1 MTEQYANLRGNVGLL
16 GQLLGKSISDHLGE
30 SFLEK
35 IENIRTL
42 SKSSRAGNDK
52 DGERL
57 IEVLSNLSD
66 DELLPVARAF
76 THFLNLANIAEQFHG
91 ISRHCDSSECAP
103 EPINQLITKLKNSDV
118 SEEEMQKAISELKM
132 DMVLTAHPTEVTRRS
147 LIHKHAAINE
157 CLSYLELTDISDK
170 ERDQLLIR
178 LEQLITQAWH
188 TNDIRKNR
196 PTPVDEA
203 KWGFAVIENS
213 LWEAVPQYLRELDK
227 TLKDGLGMA
236 LPVDASPIKFTSW
249 MGGDR
254 DGNPFVTAKVT
265 QEVLIT
271 SRWVAISLYLEDI
284 QDLTKELSMANCD
297 PALRAVVG
305 EEADEPYRVILR
317 KLRSELK
324 ETLTALSATIQHHD
338 TTAKDIITTTKQLK
352 EPLEICYRSLIN
364 MGMHSIANGLILD
377 VLRRVNCF
385 GVNLVKLDIR
395 QDGERHGD
403 AIAELTRYLGIGD
416 YNAWNEED
424 KQTFLLQEL
433 NSKRPLIPANWEPS
447 ADVQEVIDTC
457 RVVAQTDPEALG
469 IYIISMARQA
479 SDVLAVQLLLRE
491 VGCPFRIPVAP
502 LFETLDDLNNAADV
516 MQRLYAVDWYRGYIA
531 GEQHVMIGYSDS
543 AKDAGVMAAN
553 WAQYTSQEALIKIS
567 EENDIQLVLFHGRG
581 GTIGRGGAPAQQALL
596 SQPPGS
602 LKGGLR
608 VTEQGE
614 MIRFKFGLPKVA
626 IQSLNIYTAAILEAN
641 LLPPPAPKQEW
652 RDLMDQFAEQSCKEY
667 RHFIREEADFVPYFR
682 SVTPEL
688 ELGKLAL
695 GSRPAKR
702 KPNGGVESLR
712 AIPWIFAWS
721 QNRLMLPAWLGAG
734 SSLKTLLDEGKKDL
748 LQEMYVSWPFFHTRL
763 EMFEMVFMKADEGLT
778 KFYEERLV
786 PESLWPL
793 GQRLRDNL
801 KLTREKVL
809 ETIPDHQLMQ
819 ENPWIKESI
828 KLRNPYV
835 DPLNMLQAELLSRSR
850 ENEKNETINHDVD
863 QALMVTIAGIAAGLR
878 NTG

>member
-1 MTEQYANLRGNVGLL
+1 MTEQYANLRSNVGLL
-16 GQLLGKSISDHLGE
+16 GQLLGKSIGEHLGE
-30 SFLEK
+30 DFLDK
-35 IENIRTL
+35 IESIRQL
-42 SKSSRAGNDK
+42 SKSSRAGNQD
-52 DGERL
+52 DGKTL
-57 IEVLSNLSD
+57 VEVLANLSD

-91 ISRHCDSSECAP
+91 ISRHCDSGVCAP
-103 EPINQLITKLKNSDV
+103 DPMKELIEKLKSAEL
-118 SEEEMQKAISELKM
+118 SQEKMQLAVNDLKM
-132 DMVLTAHPTEVTRRS
+132 DMVLTAHPTEITRRT
-147 LIHKHAAINE
+147 LIHKHTAIND
-157 CLSYLELTDISDK
+157 CLSLLEISEISEK
-170 ERDQLLIR
+170 ERAQLLNR

-196 PTPVDEA
+196 PSPVDEA
-203 KWGFAVIENS
+203 KWGFGVIESS
-213 LWEAVPQYLRELDK
+213 LWEAVPQYVRELDNR
-227 TLKDGLGMA
+227 LQDDLGLS
-236 LPVDASPIKFTSW
+236 LPLDASPIKFTSW

-265 QEVLIT
+265 QEVLLT
-271 SRWVAISLYLEDI
+271 SRWVAVDLYLRDI
-284 QDLTKELSMANCD
+284 KQLTEELSMDICA

-305 EEADEPYRVILR
+305 ENTDEPYRAVLR
-317 KLRSELK
+317 KLREELK
-324 ETLTALSATIQHHD
+324 ETRTSLSATLRGQD
-338 TTAKDIITTTKQLK
+338 SNAQDIITRTEQLK
-352 EPLEICYRSLIN
+352 KPLELCYQSLKT

-377 VLRRVNCF
+377 ILRRLACF
-385 GVNLVKLDIR
+385 GINLVKLDIR

-403 AIAELTRYLGIGD
+403 ALSELTRYLGLGD
-416 YNAWNEED
+416 YNAWSEAD
-424 KQTFLLQEL
+424 KQAFLLQEL
-433 NSKRPLIPANWEPS
+433 NSKRPLIPVSWEPS
-447 ADVQEVIDTC
+447 AEVQEVLDTC
-457 RVVAQTDPEALG
+457 KVVAQTDPQALG

-479 SDVLAVQLLLRE
+479 SDVLSVQLLLKE
-491 VGCPFRIPVAP
+491 TGCPFRIPVAP
-502 LFETLDDLNNAADV
+502 LFETLDDLNNAAEV
-516 MQRLYAVDWYRGYIA
+516 MQRLFAVDWYRGYIG

-553 WAQYTSQEALIKIS
+553 WAQYTAQEALVKIS

-581 GTIGRGGAPAQQALL
+581 GTIGRGGAPAHQALL

-626 IQSLNIYTAAILEAN
+626 VQSLNLYTAAILEAN

-652 RDLMDQFAEQSCKEY
+652 RDLMEQFAEQSCQEY
-667 RHFIREEADFVPYFR
+667 RHFIQEEPEFVPYFR

-734 SSLKTLLDEGKKDL
+734 TSLKTLLDEGKKEL
-748 LQEMYVSWPFFHTRL
+748 LQEMYCNWPFFHTRL
-763 EMFEMVFMKADEGLT
+763 EMFEMVFLKADEELT

-786 PESLWPL
+786 PEELWPL
-793 GQRLRDNL
+793 GERLRENL
-801 KLTREKVL
+801 VLTRDTVL
-809 ETIPDHQLMQ
+809 ETIPDHKLMQ
-819 ENPWIKESI
+819 EQPWIKESI
-828 KLRNPYV
+828 SLRNPYV
-835 DPLNMLQAELLSRSR
+835 DPLNMLQAELLCRSR
-850 ENEKNETINHDVD
+850 KNGEEICPVID

>member
-1 MTEQYANLRGNVGLL
+1 MTEQYANLRGNVSLL

-30 SFLEK
+30 PFLEK
-35 IENIRTL
+35 IENIRQL
-42 SKSSRAGNDK
+42 SKSSRSGNSK

-66 DELLPVARAF
+66 HELLPVARAF

-91 ISRHCDSSECAP
+91 ISRHCDSGACAP
-103 EPINQLITKLKNSDV
+103 DPMVQLIAKLKSSDI
-118 SEEEMQKAISELKM
+118 SEEEMQKAVAELKM
-132 DMVLTAHPTEVTRRS
+132 DMVLTAHPTEITRRT
-147 LIHKHAAINE
+147 LIHKHTAINE
-157 CLSYLELTDISDK
+157 CLSLLELTDISDK
-170 ERDQLLIR
+170 ERDQLLAR

-213 LWEAVPQYLRELDK
+213 LWEAVPQYVRELDK
-227 TLKDGLGMA
+227 TLEDGLGFS
-236 LPVDASPIKFTSW
+236 LPIDASPIKFTSW

-265 QEVLIT
+265 KEVLTT
-271 SRWVAISLYLEDI
+271 SRWVAVSLYLEDI
-284 QDLTKELSMANCD
+284 QQLTKELSMGNCD
-297 PALRAVVG
+297 ETLREIVG
-305 EEADEPYRVILR
+305 EQADEPYRVILR
-317 KLRSELK
+317 KLRTELK
-324 ETLTALSATIQHHD
+324 ETLTALSATLQHHES
-338 TTAKDIITTTKQLK
+338 TAKDIITTTKQLK
-352 EPLEICYRSLIN
+352 EPLQLCYNSLIN
-364 MGMHSIANGLILD
+364 MGMKSIANGLLLD
-377 VLRRVNCF
+377 IIRRVNCF

-403 AIAELTRYLGIGD
+403 VLSELTRYLGIGD

-433 NSKRPLIPANWEPS
+433 NSKRPLIPTNWTPS
-447 ADVQEVIDTC
+447 EDVQEVLDTC
-457 RVVAQTDPEALG
+457 EVVAQTDPEALG

-502 LFETLDDLNNAADV
+502 LFETLDDLNNAAEV
-516 MQRLYAVDWYRGYIA
+516 MQRLYAVDWYRGYIN

-581 GTIGRGGAPAQQALL
+581 GTIGRGGAPAQQALR

-626 IQSLNIYTAAILEAN
+626 VQSLNIYTAAILEAN

-652 RDLMDQFAEQSCKEY
+652 RDVMDQFAEQSCQEY

-734 SSLKTLLDEGKKDL
+734 SSLKTLLDEGKKDIL
-748 LQEMYVSWPFFHTRL
+748 REMYVNWPFFHTRL
-763 EMFEMVFMKADEGLT
+763 EMFEMVFMKADEELT

-793 GQRLRDNL
+793 GERLRDSL
-801 KLTREKVL
+801 KLTRETVL

-850 ENEKNETINHDVD
+850 SCENNPEID

>member
-1 MTEQYANLRGNVGLL
+1 MTEEYTNLRSNVSLL
-16 GQLLGKSISDHLGE
+16 GQLLGKSIGEHLGE
-30 SFLEK
+30 DFLDK
-35 IENIRTL
+35 IETIRQL
-42 SKSSRAGNDK
+42 SKSSRAGNSE
-52 DGERL
+52 DGEAL
-57 IEVLSNLSD
+57 IAMLANLSD

-91 ISRHCDSSECAP
+91 ISRHCDGNVCAP
-103 EPINQLITKLKNSDV
+103 DPIQQIIAKIKNSDV
-118 SEEEMQKAISELKM
+118 SEEQTKKAVDGLSM
-132 DMVLTAHPTEVTRRS
+132 NMVLTAHPTEIARRT
-147 LIHKHAAINE
+147 LIHKHTAIND
-157 CLSYLELTDISDK
+157 CLGLLELSDLSDR
-170 ERDQLLIR
+170 ERDQLLDR
-178 LEQLITQAWH
+178 LDQLITQAWH
-188 TNDIRKNR
+188 TNDIRKVR

-213 LWEAVPQYLRELDK
+213 LWEAVPLYVRELDEK
-227 TLKDGLGMA
+227 LQDGLGLS
-236 LPVDASPIKFTSW
+236 LPLNASPIKFTSW

-254 DGNPFVTAKVT
+254 DGNPFVTAEVT
-265 QEVLIT
+265 KEVLLS
-271 SRWVAISLYLEDI
+271 SRWVAISLYLKDVK
-284 QDLTKELSMANCD
+284 QLTEELSMSDCD
-297 PALRAVVG
+297 EQLRTVVG
-305 EEADEPYRVILR
+305 DADEPYRTVLR
-317 KLRSELK
+317 KLRAELK
-324 ETLTALSATIQHHD
+324 ETLTSLSATLQNQRSD
-338 TTAKDIITTTKQLK
+338 ARDLITRTEQLR
-352 EPLEICYRSLIN
+352 EPLELCYQSLKAC
-364 MGMHSIANGLILD
+364 GMHSIANGLILD
-377 VLRRVNCF
+377 MLRRVACF

-403 AIAELTRYLGIGD
+403 TLSELTRYLGLGD
-416 YNAWNEED
+416 YNAWSEAD
-424 KQTFLLQEL
+424 KQAFLLQEL
-433 NSKRPLIPANWEPS
+433 NSKRPLIPASWKPS
-447 ADVQEVIDTC
+447 ADVQEVLDTC
-457 RVVAQTDPEALG
+457 KVVSETDPEALG

-479 SDVLAVQLLLRE
+479 SDVLAVQLILKE

-502 LFETLDDLNNAADV
+502 LFETLDDLNNANDV
-516 MQRLYAVDWYRGYIA
+516 MQRLFAVDWYRGYIN

-553 WAQYTSQEALIKIS
+553 WSQYQAQEALVKLS
-567 EENDIQLVLFHGRG
+567 KKNDIKLVLFHGRG
-581 GTIGRGGAPAQQALL
+581 GTIGRGGAPAHQALL

-626 IQSLNIYTAAILEAN
+626 VQSLSIYTAAILEAN
-641 LLPPPAPKQEW
+641 LIPPPEPKQEW
-652 RDLMDQFAEQSCKEY
+652 RELMDQFSEQSCQEY
-667 RHFIREEADFVPYFR
+667 RHFVRDEPDFVPYFR
-682 SVTPEL
+682 SATPEL

-734 SSLKTLLDEGKKDL
+734 TSLKTLLDEGKKEL
-748 LQEMYVSWPFFHTRL
+748 LREMYCSWPFFHTRL
-763 EMFEMVFMKADEGLT
+763 EMFEMVFMKADEELT

-786 PESLWPL
+786 PEELWPL

-801 KLTREKVL
+801 VLTRETVL
-809 ETIPDHQLMQ
+809 ETIPDHKLMQ
-819 ENPWIKESI
+819 EQPWIKEAI
-828 KLRNPYV
+828 ELRNPYV

-850 ENEKNETINHDVD
+850 KEGEEISPEID

>member
-1 MTEQYANLRGNVGLL
+1 MTEEYANLRGNVSLL

-35 IENIRTL
+35 IETIRQL
-42 SKSSRAGNDK
+42 SKSSRSGNSK
-52 DGERL
+52 DGDRL
-57 IEVLSNLSD
+57 IEVLANLSD
-66 DELLPVARAF
+66 NELLPVARAF

-91 ISRHCDSSECAP
+91 ISRHCDSGVCTP
-103 EPINQLITKLKNSDV
+103 EPLQQLITKLKNSEI
-118 SEEEMQKAISELKM
+118 SEEEMKKTVAELKM
-132 DMVLTAHPTEVTRRS
+132 DMVLTAHPTEITRRT
-147 LIHKHAAINE
+147 LIHKHSAINE
-157 CLSYLELTDISDK
+157 CLSFLELTDISDK
-170 ERDQLLIR
+170 ERDQLLVR

-213 LWEAVPQYLRELDK
+213 LWEAVPQYVRELDK
-227 TLKDGLGMA
+227 TLQDGLGIS
-236 LPVDASPIKFTSW
+236 LPLDASPINFTSW

-265 QEVLIT
+265 KEVLIT
-271 SRWVAISLYLEDI
+271 SRWVAVSLYLEDI
-284 QDLTKELSMANCD
+284 QELTKELSMDNCD
-297 PALRAVVG
+297 PALRAIVG
-305 EEADEPYRVILR
+305 AEADEPYRVILR

-324 ETLTALSATIQHHD
+324 ETLTALSATLQGHESN
-338 TTAKDIITTTKQLK
+338 AKDIIISTKQLK
-352 EPLEICYRSLIN
+352 QPLELCYQSLIN
-364 MGMHSIANGLILD
+364 MGMTSIANGLLLD
-377 VLRRVNCF
+377 IIRRVNCF

-403 AIAELTRYLGIGD
+403 TLSELTRYLGIGD

-424 KQTFLLQEL
+424 KQAFLLQEL
-433 NSKRPLIPANWEPS
+433 NSKRPLIPASWKPS
-447 ADVQEVIDTC
+447 ADVQEVLDTC
-457 RVVAQTDPEALG
+457 RVVAATDPEALG

-479 SDVLAVQLLLRE
+479 SDVLAVQLLLKE

-516 MQRLYAVDWYRGYIA
+516 MKRLYAVDWYRGYIN

-567 EENDIQLVLFHGRG
+567 EQNDIQLVLFHGRG

-626 IQSLNIYTAAILEAN
+626 IKSLNIYTAAILEAN

-652 RDLMDQFAEQSCKEY
+652 RDVMQQFAEQSCQEY
-667 RHFIREEADFVPYFR
+667 RHFVRDEPDFVPYFR

-734 SSLKTLLDEGKKDL
+734 TSLKTLLDEGKKDL
-748 LQEMYVSWPFFHTRL
+748 LREMYINWPFFHTRL
-763 EMFEMVFMKADEGLT
+763 EMFEMVFMKADEELT

-786 PESLWPL
+786 PKELWPL
-793 GQRLRDNL
+793 GERLRANL
-801 KLTREKVL
+801 KLTRETVL

-819 ENPWIKESI
+819 EQPWIKESI

-850 ENEKNETINHDVD
+850 SCEQNETINPDID

>member
-1 MTEQYANLRGNVGLL
+1 MTETYANLRSNVGLL

-30 SFLEK
+30 AFLEK
-35 IENIRTL
+35 IETIRQL
-42 SKSSRAGNDK
+42 SKSSRAGNGK

-57 IEVLSNLSD
+57 VEVLSNLSD
-66 DELLPVARAF
+66 NELLPVARAF

-91 ISRHCDSSECAP
+91 ISRHCDSEVCAP
-103 EPINQLITKLKNSDV
+103 DPLQTLIAKLKNSDV
-118 SEEEMQKAISELKM
+118 SEEQIVKSVSELKM
-132 DMVLTAHPTEVTRRS
+132 DMVLTAHPTEITRRT
-147 LIHKHAAINE
+147 LINKHTAINQ
-157 CLSYLELTDISDK
+157 CLSLLELTDISDK
-170 ERDQLLIR
+170 ERDQLLVR

-213 LWEAVPQYLRELDK
+213 LWEAVPQYVRELDK
-227 TLKDGLGMA
+227 TLEDGLGIS
-236 LPVDASPIKFTSW
+236 LPLDASPIKFTSW

-265 QEVLIT
+265 KEVLIT
-271 SRWVAISLYLEDI
+271 SRWVAVSLYLEDI
-284 QDLTKELSMANCD
+284 QQLTKELSMDNCD
-297 PALRAVVG
+297 PILRAIVG
-305 EEADEPYRVILR
+305 EDADEPYRVILR
-317 KLRSELK
+317 KLRNELK
-324 ETLTALSATIQHHD
+324 ETLTALSATLQGHD
-338 TTAKDIITTTKQLK
+338 STAKDIIISTKQLK
-352 EPLEICYRSLIN
+352 EPLQQCYDSLVN
-364 MGMHSIANGLILD
+364 MGMKSIANGLLLD
-377 VLRRVNCF
+377 ILRRVNCF

-403 AIAELTRYLGIGD
+403 TLSELTRYLGIGD
-416 YNAWNEED
+416 YNAWSEED
-424 KQTFLLQEL
+424 KQAFLLQEL
-433 NSKRPLIPANWEPS
+433 NSKRPLIPTAWEPS
-447 ADVQEVIDTC
+447 AEVQEVLDTC

-469 IYIISMARQA
+469 IYIISMAREA
-479 SDVLAVQLLLRE
+479 SDVLAVQLLLKE

-516 MQRLYAVDWYRGYIA
+516 MKRLYAVDWYRGYIG

-567 EENDIQLVLFHGRG
+567 EDNDIQLVLFHGRG

-626 IQSLNIYTAAILEAN
+626 INSLDIYTAAILEAN

-652 RDLMDQFAEQSCKEY
+652 RDVMQQFAEQSCEEY
-667 RHFIREEADFVPYFR
+667 RHFVREEPDFVPYFR

-702 KPNGGVESLR
+702 KANGGVESLR

-734 SSLKTLLDEGKKDL
+734 TSLKTLLDEGKKEVL
-748 LQEMYVSWPFFHTRL
+748 REMYVNWPFFHTRL
-763 EMFEMVFMKADEGLT
+763 EMFEMVFMKADEELT

-786 PESLWPL
+786 PKELWLL
-793 GQRLRDNL
+793 GERLRENL
-801 KLTREKVL
+801 KLTRETVL
-809 ETIPDHQLMQ
+809 ETIPDHKLMQ
-819 ENPWIKESI
+819 EQPWIKESI

-850 ENEKNETINHDVD
+850 SCEQNETINPDID

>member
-1 MTEQYANLRGNVGLL
+1 MTEEYANLRGNVNLL
-16 GQLLGKSISDHLGE
+16 GQMLGKSISDHLGGA
-30 SFLEK
+30 FLEK
-35 IENIRTL
+35 VETIRQL
-42 SKSSRAGNDK
+42 SKSSRAGNHQ
-52 DGERL
+52 DGEQL
-57 IEVLSNLSD
+57 VSVLANLSD
-66 DELLPVARAF
+66 HELLPVARAF

-91 ISRHCDSSECAP
+91 ISRHCDSGICTP
-103 EPINQLITKLKNSDV
+103 DPMHQLITKLKNANV
-118 SEEEMQKAISELKM
+118 SKEEMQATVADLKM
-132 DMVLTAHPTEVTRRS
+132 DMVLTAHPTEITRRT
-147 LIHKHAAINE
+147 LIHKHTAINE
-157 CLSYLELTDISDK
+157 CLSYLELSDISDK
-170 ERDQLLIR
+170 ERDQLTLR

-188 TNDIRKNR
+188 TNDIRKKR

-213 LWEAVPQYLRELDK
+213 LWKAVPQYVRELDK
-227 TLKDGLGMA
+227 TLQDGLGFS
-236 LPVDASPIKFTSW
+236 LPRDASPIKFTSW

-265 QEVLIT
+265 KEVLTT
-271 SRWVAISLYLEDI
+271 SRWVAVSLYLEDI
-284 QDLTKELSMANCD
+284 KQLTEELSMDNCS
-297 PALRAVVG
+297 PALRAAIG
-305 EEADEPYRVILR
+305 PDADEPYRVILR
-317 KLRSELK
+317 KLRTELK
-324 ETLTALSATIQHHD
+324 ETLTALSASLQGQKSD
-338 TTAKDIITTTKQLK
+338 AKDIITSTQQLK
-352 EPLEICYRSLIN
+352 EPLELCYQSLTDI
-364 MGMHSIANGLILD
+364 GMKSIANGLLLD
-377 VLRRVNCF
+377 ILRRISCF

-403 AIAELTRYLGIGD
+403 TLSELTRYLGIGD
-416 YNAWNEED
+416 YNAWSEED
-424 KQTFLLQEL
+424 KQAFLLQEL
-433 NSKRPLIPANWEPS
+433 NSKRPLIPTTWKPS
-447 ADVQEVIDTC
+447 AEVQEVLDTC
-457 RVVAQTDPEALG
+457 RVVAETDPDALG

-479 SDVLAVQLLLRE
+479 SDVLSVQLLLKE

-516 MQRLYAVDWYRGYIA
+516 MKRLYAVDWYRGYIG

-543 AKDAGVMAAN
+543 AKDAGMMAAN

-626 IQSLNIYTAAILEAN
+626 IQSLNLYTAAILEAN

-652 RDLMDQFAEQSCKEY
+652 RDLMDQFSAQSCQEY

-734 SSLKTLLDEGKKDL
+734 SSLKTLLNEGKKDL
-748 LQEMYVSWPFFHTRL
+748 LREMYVHWPFFHTRL
-763 EMFEMVFMKADEGLT
+763 EMFEMVFLKADEEIT
-778 KFYEERLV
+778 KLYEERLV
-786 PESLWPL
+786 PANLWPL

-801 KLTREKVL
+801 KLTRETVL
-809 ETIPDHQLMQ
+809 ETTPDHQLMQ
-819 ENPWIKESI
+819 EQPWIKESI
-828 KLRNPYV
+828 NLRNPYV

-850 ENEKNETINHDVD
+850 ENGESINAEID

>member
-1 MTEQYANLRGNVGLL
+1 MTEQYANLRGNVSLL

-30 SFLEK
+30 SFVEK
-35 IENIRTL
+35 IENIRQL
-42 SKSSRAGNDK
+42 SKSSRSGNQQ

-57 IEVLSNLSD
+57 IDVLSNLSD
-66 DELLPVARAF
+66 HELLPVARAF

-91 ISRHCDSSECAP
+91 ISRHCDSGVCAP
-103 EPINQLITKLKNSDV
+103 DPMTQLIEKLKSADI
-118 SEEEMQKAISELKM
+118 SEEEMQVAISELKM
-132 DMVLTAHPTEVTRRS
+132 DMVLTAHPTEITRRT
-147 LIHKHAAINE
+147 LIHKHTAINE
-157 CLSYLELTDISDK
+157 CLSFLELTDISDK
-170 ERDQLLIR
+170 ERDQLLVR

-213 LWEAVPQYLRELDK
+213 LWEAVPQYVRELDK
-227 TLKDGLGMA
+227 TLEQGLGLS
-236 LPVDASPIKFTSW
+236 LPLDASPIKFTSW

-265 QEVLIT
+265 KEVLTT
-271 SRWVAISLYLEDI
+271 SRWVAVSLYLEDI
-284 QDLTKELSMANCD
+284 QQLTKELSMTNCS
-297 PALRAVVG
+297 PTLRAIVG
-305 EEADEPYRVILR
+305 DEADEPYRAILR
-317 KLRSELK
+317 QLRADLK
-324 ETLTALSATIQHHD
+324 ETLTSLSATLQHHESQ
-338 TTAKDIITTTKQLK
+338 AKDIITTTKQLK
-352 EPLEICYRSLIN
+352 EPLELCYQSLLE
-364 MGMHSIANGLILD
+364 MGMHSIANGLLLD
-377 VLRRVNCF
+377 IIRRVNCF

-403 AIAELTRYLGIGD
+403 VLSELTRYLGIGD
-416 YNAWNEED
+416 YNAWTEED
-424 KQTFLLQEL
+424 KQAFLLQEL
-433 NSKRPLIPANWEPS
+433 NSKRPLIPTNWTPS
-447 ADVQEVIDTC
+447 EGVQEVLDTC
-457 RVVAQTDPEALG
+457 EVVAQTDPEALG

-516 MQRLYAVDWYRGYIA
+516 MRRLYAVDWYRGYIN

-567 EENDIQLVLFHGRG
+567 EDNDIQLVLFHGRG

-626 IQSLNIYTAAILEAN
+626 VQSLNIYTAAILEAN

-652 RDLMDQFAEQSCKEY
+652 RDLMDQFAEQSCQEY

-748 LQEMYVSWPFFHTRL
+748 LQEMYVNWPFFHTRL
-763 EMFEMVFMKADEGLT
+763 EMFEMVFMKADEALT

-793 GQRLRDNL
+793 GERLRDSL
-801 KLTREKVL
+801 KLTRETVL
-809 ETIPDHQLMQ
+809 ETIPEHQLMQ

-828 KLRNPYV
+828 TLRNPYV

-850 ENEKNETINHDVD
+850 SCEDNPEID

>member
-1 MTEQYANLRGNVGLL
+1 MTEQYANLRGNVSLL

-35 IENIRTL
+35 IETIRQL
-42 SKSSRAGNDK
+42 SKSSRAGNSE

-57 IEVLSNLSD
+57 IEILSNLSD
-66 DELLPVARAF
+66 NELLPVARAF

-91 ISRHCDSSECAP
+91 ISRHCDSGVCTP
-103 EPINQLITKLKNSDV
+103 EPMAQLIAKLKNANV
-118 SEEEMQKAISELKM
+118 SEDEMKKAISELKM
-132 DMVLTAHPTEVTRRS
+132 DMVLTAHPTEITRRT
-147 LIHKHAAINE
+147 LIHKHTAINK
-157 CLSYLELTDISDK
+157 CLSYLELTEIADK
-170 ERDQLLIR
+170 ERDQILLR

-227 TLKDGLGMA
+227 TLEDGLGIS
-236 LPVDASPIKFTSW
+236 LPIDASPIKFTSW

-265 QEVLIT
+265 KEVLTT
-271 SRWVAISLYLEDI
+271 SRWVAVSLYLEDI
-284 QDLTKELSMANCD
+284 KQLTEELSMDNCD
-297 PALRAVVG
+297 PVLRAIVG
-305 EEADEPYRVILR
+305 DDVDEPYRLILR
-317 KLRSELK
+317 KLRTELK
-324 ETLTALSATIQHHD
+324 ETLTALSATIQGHD
-338 TTAKDIITTTKQLK
+338 SNAKDIITTTQQLR
-352 EPLEICYRSLIN
+352 EPLELCYQSLTK
-364 MGMHSIANGLILD
+364 MGMKSIANGLLLD
-377 VLRRVNCF
+377 ILRRVNCF

-403 AIAELTRYLGIGD
+403 TLSELTRYLGIGD

-424 KQTFLLQEL
+424 KQAFLLQEL
-433 NSKRPLIPANWEPS
+433 NSKRPLIPTNWAPS
-447 ADVQEVIDTC
+447 AEVQEVLDTC
-457 RVVAQTDPEALG
+457 KVVAATDPQALG

-479 SDVLAVQLLLRE
+479 SDVLAVQLLLKE

-516 MQRLYAVDWYRGYIA
+516 MQRLYAVDWYRGYIN

-626 IQSLNIYTAAILEAN
+626 VQSLNLYTAAILEAN
-641 LLPPPAPKQEW
+641 ILPPPAPKQEW
-652 RDLMDQFAEQSCKEY
+652 RDLMDQFADQSCQEY
-667 RHFIREEADFVPYFR
+667 RHFIQEEPDFVPYFR

-734 SSLKTLLDEGKKDL
+734 TSLKTLLDEGKKEL
-748 LQEMYVSWPFFHTRL
+748 LQEMYVNWPFFHTRL
-763 EMFEMVFMKADEGLT
+763 EMFEMVFMKADEELT

-786 PESLWPL
+786 PKELWPL
-793 GQRLRDNL
+793 GERLRDNL
-801 KLTREKVL
+801 KLTRDTVL

-819 ENPWIKESI
+819 EQPWIKESI
-828 KLRNPYV
+828 TLRNPYV

-850 ENEKNETINHDVD
+850 SCENNPDID

>member
-1 MTEQYANLRGNVGLL
+1 MTEKYANLRGNVGLL

-35 IENIRTL
+35 IETIRQL
-42 SKSSRAGNDK
+42 SKSSRSGNTK
-52 DGERL
+52 DGESL
-57 IEVLSNLSD
+57 IEVLANLSD
-66 DELLPVARAF
+66 HELLPVARAF

-91 ISRHCDSSECAP
+91 ISRHCDSGVCTP
-103 EPINQLITKLKNSDV
+103 EPLQQLITKLKNSEI
-118 SEEEMQKAISELKM
+118 SEEEMQKAVAGLKM
-132 DMVLTAHPTEVTRRS
+132 DMVLTAHPTEITRRT
-147 LIHKHAAINE
+147 LIHKHSAINE
-157 CLSYLELTDISDK
+157 CLSFLELTDISDK
-170 ERDQLLIR
+170 ERDLLLVR

-213 LWEAVPQYLRELDK
+213 LWEAVPQYVRELDK
-227 TLKDGLGMA
+227 TLEDGLGIS
-236 LPVDASPIKFTSW
+236 LPLDASPIKFTSW

-265 QEVLIT
+265 KEVLIT
-271 SRWVAISLYLEDI
+271 SRWVAVSLYLEDI
-284 QDLTKELSMANCD
+284 KELTKELSMDNCD
-297 PALRAVVG
+297 PVLRAIVG

-317 KLRSELK
+317 KLRTELK
-324 ETLTALSATIQHHD
+324 ETLTALSATLQGHNS
-338 TTAKDIITTTKQLK
+338 TAKDIIISTKQLQ
-352 EPLEICYRSLIN
+352 EPLELCYKSLIN
-364 MGMHSIANGLILD
+364 MGMKSIANGLLLD
-377 VLRRVNCF
+377 IIRRVNCF

-403 AIAELTRYLGIGD
+403 TLSELTRYLGIGD
-416 YNAWNEED
+416 YNAWSEED
-424 KQTFLLQEL
+424 KQAFLLQEL
-433 NSKRPLIPANWEPS
+433 NSKRPLIPTAWEPS
-447 ADVQEVIDTC
+447 TEVQEVLDTC
-457 RVVAQTDPEALG
+457 KVVAETDPEALG
-469 IYIISMARQA
+469 IYIISMAREA
-479 SDVLAVQLLLRE
+479 SDVLAVQLLLKE

-516 MQRLYAVDWYRGYIA
+516 MKRLYAVDWYRGYIN

-567 EENDIQLVLFHGRG
+567 EQNDIQLVLFHGRG

-626 IQSLNIYTAAILEAN
+626 INSLNIYTAAILEAN

-652 RDLMDQFAEQSCKEY
+652 RDVMQQFAEQSCEEY
-667 RHFIREEADFVPYFR
+667 RFFVRDEPDFVPYFR

-734 SSLKTLLDEGKKDL
+734 TSLKTLLDEGKKDL
-748 LQEMYVSWPFFHTRL
+748 LREMYINWPFFHTRL
-763 EMFEMVFMKADEGLT
+763 EMFEMVFMKADEELT

-786 PESLWPL
+786 PKELWPL
-793 GQRLRDNL
+793 GERLRANL
-801 KLTREKVL
+801 KLTRETVL

-819 ENPWIKESI
+819 EQPWIKESI

-850 ENEKNETINHDVD
+850 SCEQSATINPDID

>member
-16 GQLLGKSISDHLGE
+16 GQLLGKSISDHLGNP
-30 SFLEK
+30 FLEK
-35 IENIRTL
+35 IENIRQL
-42 SKSSRAGNDK
+42 SKSSRSGNNE
-52 DGERL
+52 DGVRL
-57 IEVLSNLSD
+57 IDVLTNLSD
-66 DELLPVARAF
+66 HELLPVARAF

-91 ISRHCDSSECAP
+91 ISRHCDSGVCTP
-103 EPINQLITKLKNSDV
+103 DPMVQLIAKLKASNV
-118 SEEEMQKAISELKM
+118 SEEDMQQSIAELQM
-132 DMVLTAHPTEVTRRS
+132 DMVLTAHPTEITRRT
-147 LIHKHAAINE
+147 LIHKHTAINE
-157 CLSYLELTDISDK
+157 CLSYLELTDISEK
-170 ERDQLLIR
+170 ERDQLLDR

-213 LWEAVPQYLRELDK
+213 LWEAVPQYVRELDK
-227 TLKDGLGMA
+227 TLENGLGIS
-236 LPVDASPIKFTSW
+236 LPIDASPIKFTSW

-265 QEVLIT
+265 KEVLIT

-284 QDLTKELSMANCD
+284 KQLTEELSMDNCD
-297 PALRAVVG
+297 SVLREIVG
-305 EEADEPYRVILR
+305 DADEPYRKILR
-317 KLRSELK
+317 KLRVELK
-324 ETLTALSATIQHHD
+324 ETLTALSATLQGHD
-338 TTAKDIITTTKQLK
+338 STAKDIITTTQQIK
-352 EPLEICYRSLIN
+352 EPLTLCYQSLMN
-364 MGMHSIANGLILD
+364 MGMKSIANGLLLD
-377 VLRRVNCF
+377 IIRRVNCF

-403 AIAELTRYLGIGD
+403 TLSELTRYLGIGD
-416 YNAWNEED
+416 YNAWSEED
-424 KQTFLLQEL
+424 KQAFLLQEL
-433 NSKRPLIPANWEPS
+433 NSKRPLIPTNWEPS
-447 ADVQEVIDTC
+447 ADVQEVLDTC
-457 RVVAQTDPEALG
+457 NVVAQTDPEALG

-479 SDVLAVQLLLRE
+479 SDVLAVQLLLKE

-516 MQRLYAVDWYRGYIA
+516 MQRLYAVDWYRGYIS

-626 IQSLNIYTAAILEAN
+626 VDSLNLYTAAILEAN

-652 RDLMDQFAEQSCKEY
+652 RDLMDQFSAQSCEEY

-734 SSLKTLLDEGKKDL
+734 SSLQTLLNEGKKEL
-748 LQEMYVSWPFFHTRL
+748 LREMYINWPFFHTRL
-763 EMFEMVFMKADEGLT
+763 EMFEMVLMKADEEIT
-778 KFYEERLV
+778 QYYEERLV

-801 KLTREKVL
+801 KLTREMIL
-809 ETIPDHQLMQ
+809 ETIPDHKLMQ
-819 ENPWIKESI
+819 EQPWIKESI
-828 KLRNPYV
+828 TLRNPYV

-850 ENEKNETINHDVD
+850 SCEDNPDIN

>member
-1 MTEQYANLRGNVGLL
+1 MTEQYANLRGNVSLL

-30 SFLEK
+30 PFLEK
-35 IENIRTL
+35 IENIRQL
-42 SKSSRAGNDK
+42 SKSSRSGNSK

-66 DELLPVARAF
+66 HELLPVARAF

-91 ISRHCDSSECAP
+91 ISRHCDSGVCAP
-103 EPINQLITKLKNSDV
+103 NPMVQLIAKLKSSDI
-118 SEEEMQKAISELKM
+118 SEEEMQKAVTELKM
-132 DMVLTAHPTEVTRRS
+132 DMVLTAHPTEITRRT
-147 LIHKHAAINE
+147 LIHKHTAINE
-157 CLSYLELTDISDK
+157 CLSLLELTDISDK
-170 ERDQLLIR
+170 ERDQLLAR

-213 LWEAVPQYLRELDK
+213 LWEAVPQYVRELDK
-227 TLKDGLGMA
+227 TLEDGLGFS
-236 LPVDASPIKFTSW
+236 LPIDASPIKFTSW

-265 QEVLIT
+265 KEVLTT

-284 QDLTKELSMANCD
+284 QQLTKELSMGNCD
-297 PALRAVVG
+297 ETLREIVG

-317 KLRSELK
+317 KLRTELK
-324 ETLTALSATIQHHD
+324 ETLTSLSATLQNQESS
-338 TTAKDIITTTKQLK
+338 AKDIITTTKQLK
-352 EPLEICYRSLIN
+352 EPLQLCYNSLIN
-364 MGMHSIANGLILD
+364 MGMKSIANGLLLD
-377 VLRRVNCF
+377 IIRRVNCF

-403 AIAELTRYLGIGD
+403 VLAELTRYLGLGD

-424 KQTFLLQEL
+424 KQAFLLQEL
-433 NSKRPLIPANWEPS
+433 NSKRPLIPNNWKPS
-447 ADVQEVIDTC
+447 EAVQEVLDTC
-457 RVVAQTDPEALG
+457 KVVAQTDPEALG

-502 LFETLDDLNNAADV
+502 LFETLDDLNNAAEV
-516 MQRLYAVDWYRGYIA
+516 MERLYAVDWYRGYIN

-581 GTIGRGGAPAQQALL
+581 GTIGRGGAPAQQALR

-626 IQSLNIYTAAILEAN
+626 VQSLNIYTAAILEAN

-652 RDLMDQFAEQSCKEY
+652 RDVMDQFAEQSCQEY

-734 SSLKTLLDEGKKDL
+734 SSLKTLLDEGKKDIL
-748 LQEMYVSWPFFHTRL
+748 REMYVNWPFFHTRL
-763 EMFEMVFMKADEGLT
+763 EMFEMVFMKADEELT

-793 GQRLRDNL
+793 GERLRDSL
-801 KLTREKVL
+801 KLTRETVL

-850 ENEKNETINHDVD
+850 SCENNPEID

>member
-1 MTEQYANLRGNVGLL
+1 MTEKYANLRGNVSLL

-35 IENIRTL
+35 IETIRQL
-42 SKSSRAGNDK
+42 SKSSRAGNNE

-57 IEVLSNLSD
+57 IEVLANLSD
-66 DELLPVARAF
+66 HELLPVARAF

-91 ISRHCDSSECAP
+91 ISRHCDSGVCTP
-103 EPINQLITKLKNSDV
+103 EPIQQLMTKLKNSDI
-118 SEEEMQKAISELKM
+118 SEEEMQKAVAELKM
-132 DMVLTAHPTEVTRRS
+132 DMVLTAHPTEITRRT
-147 LIHKHAAINE
+147 LIHKHSAINE
-157 CLSYLELTDISDK
+157 CLSFLELTDISDK
-170 ERDQLLIR
+170 ERDQLLVR

-213 LWEAVPQYLRELDK
+213 LWEAVPQYVRELDK
-227 TLKDGLGMA
+227 TLQDGLGIS
-236 LPVDASPIKFTSW
+236 LPIDASPIKFTSW

-265 QEVLIT
+265 KEVLIT
-271 SRWVAISLYLEDI
+271 SRWVAVSLYLEDI
-284 QDLTKELSMANCD
+284 QELTKELSMDNCD
-297 PALRAVVG
+297 PALRAIVG

-317 KLRSELK
+317 KLRTELK
-324 ETLTALSATIQHHD
+324 ETLTALSATLQSHES
-338 TTAKDIITTTKQLK
+338 TAKDIITTTKQLK
-352 EPLEICYRSLIN
+352 EPLQLCYQSLIN
-364 MGMHSIANGLILD
+364 MGMTSIANGLLLD
-377 VLRRVNCF
+377 ILRRVNCF

-403 AIAELTRYLGIGD
+403 TLSELTRYLGIGD

-424 KQTFLLQEL
+424 KQAFLLQEL
-433 NSKRPLIPANWEPS
+433 NSKRPLIPAAWKPS
-447 ADVQEVIDTC
+447 ADVQEVLDTC
-457 RVVAQTDPEALG
+457 RVVAATDPEALG

-479 SDVLAVQLLLRE
+479 SDVLAVQLLLKE

-516 MQRLYAVDWYRGYIA
+516 MQRLYAVDWYRGYIN

-652 RDLMDQFAEQSCKEY
+652 RDVMQQFAEQSCEEY
-667 RHFIREEADFVPYFR
+667 RHFVRDEPDFVPYFR

-734 SSLKTLLDEGKKDL
+734 TSLKTLLDEGKKDL
-748 LQEMYVSWPFFHTRL
+748 LQEMYVNWPFFHTRL
-763 EMFEMVFMKADEGLT
+763 EMFEMVFMKADEELT

-786 PESLWPL
+786 PKELWPL
-793 GQRLRDNL
+793 GERLRANL
-801 KLTREKVL
+801 KLTRETVL

-819 ENPWIKESI
+819 EQPWIKESI

-850 ENEKNETINHDVD
+850 SCEQNATINPDID

>member
-1 MTEQYANLRGNVGLL
+1 MTEKYANLRGNVGLL

-35 IENIRTL
+35 IETIRQL
-42 SKSSRAGNDK
+42 SKSSRSGNTK
-52 DGERL
+52 DGESL
-57 IEVLSNLSD
+57 IEVLANLSD
-66 DELLPVARAF
+66 HELLPVARAF

-91 ISRHCDSSECAP
+91 ISRHCDSGVCTP
-103 EPINQLITKLKNSDV
+103 EPLQQLITKLKNSEI
-118 SEEEMQKAISELKM
+118 SEEEMQKAVAELKM
-132 DMVLTAHPTEVTRRS
+132 DMVLTAHPTEITRRT
-147 LIHKHAAINE
+147 LIHKHSAINE
-157 CLSYLELTDISDK
+157 CLSLLELTDISDK
-170 ERDQLLIR
+170 ERDQLLVR

-213 LWEAVPQYLRELDK
+213 LWEAVPQYVRELDK
-227 TLKDGLGMA
+227 TLEDGLGIS
-236 LPVDASPIKFTSW
+236 LPLDASPIKFTSW

-265 QEVLIT
+265 KEVLIT
-271 SRWVAISLYLEDI
+271 SRWVAVSLYLEDI
-284 QDLTKELSMANCD
+284 KELTKELSMDNCD
-297 PALRAVVG
+297 PVLRAIVG
-305 EEADEPYRVILR
+305 EKADEPYRVILR
-317 KLRSELK
+317 KLRTELK
-324 ETLTALSATIQHHD
+324 ETLTALSATLQGHNS
-338 TTAKDIITTTKQLK
+338 TAKDIIISTKQLQ
-352 EPLEICYRSLIN
+352 EPLELCYKSLIN
-364 MGMHSIANGLILD
+364 MGMKSIANGLLLD
-377 VLRRVNCF
+377 IIRRVNCF

-403 AIAELTRYLGIGD
+403 TLSELTRYLGIGD
-416 YNAWNEED
+416 YNAWSEED
-424 KQTFLLQEL
+424 KQAFLLQEL
-433 NSKRPLIPANWEPS
+433 NSKRPLIPTSWKPS
-447 ADVQEVIDTC
+447 AEVQEVLDTC
-457 RVVAQTDPEALG
+457 KVVAETDPEALG
-469 IYIISMARQA
+469 IYIISMAREA
-479 SDVLAVQLLLRE
+479 SDVLAVQLLLKE

-516 MQRLYAVDWYRGYIA
+516 MQRLYAVDWYRGYIN

-567 EENDIQLVLFHGRG
+567 EQNDIQLVLFHGRG

-626 IQSLNIYTAAILEAN
+626 INSLNIYTAAILEAN

-652 RDLMDQFAEQSCKEY
+652 RDVMQQFAEQSCQEY
-667 RHFIREEADFVPYFR
+667 RHFVRDEPDFVPYFR

-734 SSLKTLLDEGKKDL
+734 TSLKTLLDEGKKDL
-748 LQEMYVSWPFFHTRL
+748 LREMYVNWPFFHTRL
-763 EMFEMVFMKADEGLT
+763 EMFEMVFMKADEELT

-786 PESLWPL
+786 PKELWPL
-793 GQRLRDNL
+793 GERLRANL
-801 KLTREKVL
+801 KLTRETVL
-809 ETIPDHQLMQ
+809 ETIPDHKLMQ
-819 ENPWIKESI
+819 EQPWIKESI
-828 KLRNPYV
+828 ELRNPYV

-850 ENEKNETINHDVD
+850 SCEQNETINPDID